1 MQSLSSCPLSQK
13 AEKIPLGRRPHQW
26 AFFGH
31 FLHSAHSSPGSL
43 PFKKPQKSGAPPP
56 LITSYFVLYPP
67 LSLQIPHHTLRLLST
82 FSLFISH
89 PPTPSLSSTLE
100 FPLMDSKPPSSDH
113 PPQEVPTNTEK
124 EYFSEDKSSNII
136 IFDSSQ
142 LCNQASIPS
151 QFFWPQT
158 DLSCSCKQLKAPII
172 DLNGF
177 LTGDKSSTKIAID
190 LVHSAC
196 SDHGFFQVINHGV
209 DSSLMQDALNCI
221 DEFFRL
227 PLAEKLKARRKGQ
240 SKWGYAGAHTDRF
253 TDKLPW
259 KETLSLGYDS
269 VASQSVF
276 VDYLTSTLGNGFKEM
291 GIVYQRYCDAM
302 TKLSLSIMELLG
314 ISLGVDGGHYR
325 EFFAESTSILRCNY
339 YPPCQEPELTFGTG
353 PHCDPTSLTI
363 LLQQDEV
370 DGLQVFSGGEWRV
383 VRPLPGALVIN
394 IGDTFMFSFG

>member
-1 MQSLSSCPLSQK
+1 
-13 AEKIPLGRRPHQW
+13 
-26 AFFGH
+26 
-31 FLHSAHSSPGSL
+31 
-43 PFKKPQKSGAPPP
+43 
-56 LITSYFVLYPP
+56 
-67 LSLQIPHHTLRLLST
+67 
-82 FSLFISH
+82 
-89 PPTPSLSSTLE
+89 
-100 FPLMDSKPPSSDH
+100 MDSKPTSSDLLIP
-113 PPQEVPTNTEK
+113 PPQELPTNTEK
-124 EYFSEDKSSNII
+124 EYFSEDKSSSII

-142 LCNQASIPS
+142 LCNQSSIPS

-177 LTGDKSSTKIAID
+177 LTGDESSTKTAID

-259 KETLSLGYDS
+259 KETLSFGYDS

-276 VDYLTSTLGNGFKEM
+276 VDYLTSTFGNGFKEM
-291 GIVYQRYCDAM
+291 GMVYQRYCDAM

-314 ISLGVDGGHYR
+314 KSLGVDGGHYR

-370 DGLQVFSGGEWRV
+370 DGLQVFSDGEWRV
-383 VRPLPGALVIN
+383 VRPVPGALVIN
-394 IGDTFMFSFG
+394 IGDTFMALSNGRYKSCLHRAVVNKVKERRSLVFFLCPRENKVVSPPDCLVDEEHPRKYPDFTWADLFDFTQTHYRADMQTLQAFANWLLSSSTSSSSSRHHCHG